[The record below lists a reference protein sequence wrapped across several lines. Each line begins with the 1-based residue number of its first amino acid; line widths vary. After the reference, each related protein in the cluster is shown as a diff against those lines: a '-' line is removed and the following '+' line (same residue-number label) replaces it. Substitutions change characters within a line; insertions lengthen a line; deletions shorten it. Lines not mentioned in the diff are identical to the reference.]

1 MLKRKHSK
9 ETIEKIRTAMIGK
22 KKSKETMIKISETLA
37 KKQKKNQSS
46 YRSFAGHVSSI
57 YQSVEKYAHHWKIPI
72 SDIGEFRNWSY
83 RDVAYEEL
91 FNIWKENGFNKFDV
105 PVVMR
110 SIKKYGFVIDNL
122 SWKRKGEY
130 SWWGEEYEVLKGLQ
144 DDVSNKQP
152 IENEGTEG
160 QKEIVRKSMKGR
172 RFKK

>member
-1 MLKRKHSK
+1 VLKRKHSK

-144 DDVSNKQP
+144 DDVSNQP